1 MNTIVQKYG
10 GKLVADKEK
19 MSKIAQIITNTYD
32 EGNKVV
38 VTISAMGDTTN
49 KLEEQI
55 SKFSV
60 NPNKREVDVVLSV
73 GEQIS
78 IGLLS
83 MILNDMGYKAI
94 SLTGWQA
101 GIQTDNNYTNSNIIN
116 INAEKIQ
123 EKLNDG
129 YIVIV
134 AGFQGVDENMN
145 ITTLGRGGSDTT
157 AICLAAKLEAEYCEI
172 YKDTRCIFT
181 ADPKLVKN
189 AKKLNFIGYNQMIE
203 LSKMGAKVLATKAL
217 EYARDNELEIVVK
230 AVDTNE
236 IGTKISNGECLTNYP
251 IVSCTKKESSINK
264 DIVTFLKNRLY
275 SKKNEPYYVIERI
288 IEEEN
293 IKDYIINNNDDI
305 VSVIIDKKISLDFLR
320 KVHDRLI

>member
-32 EGNKVV
+32 EGNKVL

-145 ITTLGRGGSDTT
+145 ITTL
-157 AICLAAKLEAEYCEI
+157 
-172 YKDTRCIFT
+172 IF
-181 ADPKLVKN
+181 
-189 AKKLNFIGYNQMIE
+189 
-203 LSKMGAKVLATKAL
+203 
-217 EYARDNELEIVVK
+217 
-230 AVDTNE
+230 
-236 IGTKISNGECLTNYP
+236 
-251 IVSCTKKESSINK
+251 
-264 DIVTFLKNRLY
+264 
-275 SKKNEPYYVIERI
+275 VI
-288 IEEEN
+288 
-293 IKDYIINNNDDI
+293 
-305 VSVIIDKKISLDFLR
+305 
-320 KVHDRLI
+320 

>member
-1 MNTIVQKYG
+1 MKTIVQKYG

-19 MSKIAQIITNTYD
+19 MRKIAQIIASTYD
-32 EGNKVV
+32 EGNRVI

-49 KLEEQI
+49 MLQEQI
-55 SKFSV
+55 SKFSI
-60 NPNKREVDVVLSV
+60 NPNKREIDVVLSV

-101 GIQTDNNYTNSNIIN
+101 EIQTDSNYTNSNIIN
-116 INAEKIQ
+116 INTNKIE
-123 EKLNDG
+123 EKLDDG

-134 AGFQGVDENMN
+134 AGFQGIDENMN

-157 AICLAAKLEAEYCEI
+157 AICLAIAINAEYCEI

-181 ADPKLVKN
+181 ADPKIIKN
-189 AKKLNFIGYNQMIE
+189 AKKLNFVGYNQMIE

-217 EYARDNELEIVVK
+217 EYARDNNLEIVVK

-236 IGTKISNGECLTNYP
+236 IGTRISSVESSTNYP

-264 DIVTFLKNRLY
+264 DIVTFLKNKLY
-275 SKKNEPYYVIERI
+275 GKKNEAYLTIEKI
-288 IEEEN
+288 IEEEKL
-293 IKDYIINNNDDI
+293 KDYIINNNDDI